1 MIKFIASDMDGTIL
15 LNGAQ
20 SVDADTLFTVKRC
33 LDSGIIFAAAS
44 GRQTASLRMLFGK
57 LSDQMLTIAENGA
70 MVTYHN
76 EIIHKAVLDHD
87 LAMDI
92 IDDVLK
98 VKNCELLVSG
108 VNTAYISPKTE
119 TYKRRMTEVVKYDV
133 NIIRD
138 FHEIKEDIVKIAI
151 CDLSGIE
158 HSKDHFM
165 ETFGS
170 YAACTVSGDLYCD
183 FMAKGVNKGA
193 AIKKVQERLNLKP
206 EECMA
211 FGDNFNDVEMFK
223 EVAYSF
229 AMEKADPKVK
239 ECANHECSK
248 VSDSIKAYL
257 ERGIL

>member
-92 IDDVLK
+92 TPRVCLRSFLTPFAA
-98 VKNCELLVSG
+98 N
-108 VNTAYISPKTE
+108 SP
-119 TYKRRMTEVVKYDV
+119 
-133 NIIRD
+133 
-138 FHEIKEDIVKIAI
+138 FI
-151 CDLSGIE
+151 CQPGPPVPLPL
-158 HSKDHFM
+158 
-165 ETFGS
+165 GS
-170 YAACTVSGDLYCD
+170 
-183 FMAKGVNKGA
+183 
-193 AIKKVQERLNLKP
+193 P
-206 EECMA
+206 
-211 FGDNFNDVEMFK
+211 
-223 EVAYSF
+223 
-229 AMEKADPKVK
+229 P
-239 ECANHECSK
+239 
-248 VSDSIKAYL
+248 
-257 ERGIL
+257 